1 MKVYL
6 ASTALE
12 FSPLNF
18 LGILFFR
25 FVSLWLWKSSL
36 SRYYWHFSNWF
47 SVFCFYQGSSAALVF
62 TFFVMICLQT
72 RSQLLRHRY
81 QHAHLSNELCLFLT
95 FFKKTWRNFLKITWK
110 ITITINS
117 RKLVKWRFLWNK
129 INWDLKSKIKNK
141 MDPKDFI
148 RGFFGIP
155 RWVKNL
161 SRFPWFPF

>member
-62 TFFVMICLQT
+62 TFFV
-72 RSQLLRHRY
+72 
-81 QHAHLSNELCLFLT
+81 
-95 FFKKTWRNFLKITWK
+95 
-110 ITITINS
+110 
-117 RKLVKWRFLWNK
+117 FLWWSVYK
-129 INWDLKSKIKNK
+129 PEVSCYDIVTSMRICPINYVFFWHSFSLEIKFCLWKWDLHCNVSPTFIVKLYCLV
-141 MDPKDFI
+141 DFI
-148 RGFFGIP
+148 HKTLDIT
-155 RWVKNL
+155 
-161 SRFPWFPF
+161 